1 MWYWS
6 LVVWAL
12 VFFLAEAMERTL
24 MYSGI
29 DGRAYVRP
37 EQLPG
42 ERLRALRGLGRF
54 RLLLITLALTGA
66 AAALLSPGPIRPA
79 FESLTARY
87 GKGPTYG
94 APFALTLLV
103 LLAAFALRFAA
114 RRMVHHAIGTLGLRR
129 CTGRLAGPYACLLF
143 FIKKKTKLLERRIR
157 RLATRR
163 NHGNNASSRIFCAL
177 AT

>member
-1 MWYWS
+1 
-6 LVVWAL
+6 
-12 VFFLAEAMERTL
+12 

-114 RRMVHHAIGTLGLRR
+114 RRMVHHGNRDAWFAALHRPFSWPI
-129 CTGRLAGPYACLLF
+129 RLFTFFHKKEDEAAGATYQ
-143 FIKKKTKLLERRIR
+143 E
-157 RLATRR
+157 LATRR